1 LAEILMK
8 ILIVDDNPKLR
19 LLYQEE
25 FGEDGYQ
32 VVVAENGKQALEMLT
47 HMPDIVI
54 LDIMMPGMDGIELL
68 GRILARNKK
77 IKVLMNTAFSNFK
90 DNFMTWPA
98 DAYVVK
104 SGDLEEL
111 KRKVRELAGI
121 AIAQA

>member
-1 LAEILMK
+1 
-8 ILIVDDNPKLR
+8 
-19 LLYQEE
+19 
-25 FGEDGYQ
+25 
-32 VVVAENGKQALEMLT
+32 
-47 HMPDIVI
+47 
-54 LDIMMPGMDGIELL
+54 
-68 GRILARNKK
+68 
-77 IKVLMNTAFSNFK
+77 MNTAFSNFK